1 LYNKDEK
8 GGERP
13 VGVKVVATTK
23 DSYKGILALTRK
35 EEGAGMGRLI
45 MGKRPIVALQ
55 SSIEFS
61 RALQMILEFHLFEG
75 AVIIDPTPGN
85 KHSWKFYLTE
95 LDKRQFFPPKKFD
108 IQFIPDDITTFQK
121 TKEYVEE
128 NGPADAVY
136 YDPPYLFDVSRTKNY
151 STKDRRV
158 KDYGGYHYTFDEVKN
173 FVAIANEIIPGFL
186 KDTGLLFFKY
196 TDVFSLVERKYY
208 PCFVLWPNAMTNF
221 EIVDHYIVQHHHLSP
236 TAWQVKDRPCGVVN
250 YTYLTV
256 FRPK

>member
-1 LYNKDEK
+1 MA
-8 GGERP
+8 
-13 VGVKVVATTK
+13 VKFTATTK
-23 DSYKGILALTRK
+23 DAYELIRKGILALARK

-55 SSIEFS
+55 TSIEFS
-61 RALQMILEFHLFEG
+61 RALQMILEFHLFEE

-85 KHSWKFYLTE
+85 KHSWRFYLTE
-95 LDKRQFFPPKKFD
+95 LDKHQFFSPKKFD

-136 YDPPYLFDVSRTKNY
+136 YDPPYLFGASG
-151 STKDRRV
+151 TKDYRT
-158 KDYGGYHYTFDEVKN
+158 KDYGAYHYTFDEVKN
-173 FVAIANEIIPGFL
+173 FVAIANEMIPGFL

-196 TDVFSLVERKYY
+196 TDVFSLAERKYY
-208 PCFVLWPNAMTNF
+208 PCFVLWPNVMTNF
-221 EIVDHYIVQHHHLSP
+221 EVVDHYIIQHHHVSP
-236 TAWQVKDRPCGVVN
+236 TAWQVKDRPCGIVN

>member
-1 LYNKDEK
+1 M
-8 GGERP
+8 
-13 VGVKVVATTK
+13 
-23 DSYKGILALTRK
+23 YKGILALAWK

-55 SSIEFS
+55 TSVEFS
-61 RALQMILEFHLFEG
+61 RALQMILEFHLFEE

-95 LDKRQFFPPKKFD
+95 LDKHRFLSPKKFD

-128 NGPADAVY
+128 NGPADAMY
-136 YDPPYLFDVSRTKNY
+136 YDPPYLFGASG
-151 STKDRRV
+151 TKDYRT

-173 FVAIANEIIPGFL
+173 FVAIANEMIPGFL

-196 TDVFSLVERKYY
+196 TDVFSLAERKYY
-208 PCFVLWPNAMTNF
+208 PCFVLWPNVMTNF
-221 EIVDHYIVQHHHLSP
+221 EVVDHYIIQHHHVSP
-236 TAWQVKDRPCGVVN
+236 TAWQVKDRPCGIVN

-256 FRPK
+256 FRPKIV

>member
-1 LYNKDEK
+1 
-8 GGERP
+8 
-13 VGVKVVATTK
+13 
-23 DSYKGILALTRK
+23 
-35 EEGAGMGRLI
+35 MGQLI

-61 RALQMILEFHLFEG
+61 RALQMILEFHLFEE

-95 LDKRQFFPPKKFD
+95 LELDNHQFFSPKKFD

-121 TKEYVEE
+121 TKEYIEE

-136 YDPPYLFDVSRTKNY
+136 YDPPYLFGS
-151 STKDRRV
+151 SGTKDYRT

-173 FVAIANEIIPGFL
+173 FVAIANEMIPGFL

-196 TDVFSLVERKYY
+196 TDVFSLAERKYY
-208 PCFVLWPNAMTNF
+208 PCFVLWPNVMTNF
-221 EIVDHYIVQHHHLSP
+221 EVVDHYIIQHHHISP
-236 TAWQVKDRPCGVVN
+236 TAWQVKDRPCGIVN

-256 FRPK
+256 FRPKIV

>member
-1 LYNKDEK
+1 M
-8 GGERP
+8 GRP

-23 DSYKGILALTRK
+23 DSYELIRKGILALVRK
-35 EEGAGMGRLI
+35 EEGAGMGRSI
-45 MGKRPIVALQ
+45 MGKRPIVSLQ
-55 SSIEFS
+55 TSIEFS

-85 KHSWKFYLTE
+85 KHSWRFYLTE

-136 YDPPYLFDVSRTKNY
+136 YDPPYMFGVSRTKDY
-151 STKDRRV
+151 SGMKGCRA

-173 FVAIANEIIPGFL
+173 FVAIANEMIPGFL

-196 TDVFSLVERKYY
+196 TDVFSLAERKYY

-221 EIVDHYIVQHHHLSP
+221 KVVDHYIIQHHHISP
-236 TAWQVKDRPCGVVN
+236 TAWQVKDRPCGIVN